1 MLEKE
6 AAARSLVLNTTIEMD
21 SYVNIKE
28 LVEQGLGY
36 SILPF
41 NSIALDVERRRT
53 SAMRIVDPMITRSVY
68 IAHPIGRPMSH
79 AAGAIEE
86 LCRATLANLVTIG
99 KWKGSRLPEPDRRSG
114 PAPCQFTG
122 TTRAESLAILSEKL

>member
-1 MLEKE
+1 
-6 AAARSLVLNTTIEMD
+6 MD

-41 NSIALDVERRRT
+41 NSIALHVERGRI
-53 SAMRIVDPMITRSVY
+53 SAMRIVDPPMITRSVY
-68 IAHPIGRPMSH
+68 IAHPIARPMSH

-86 LCRATLANLVTIG
+86 LWRATLANLVTIG
-99 KWKGSRLPEPDRRSG
+99 KWKGSRL
-114 PAPCQFTG
+114 A
-122 TTRAESLAILSEKL
+122 